1 MPRRPQPSRIT
12 VGGVEAVAL
21 PVAEYEQLL
30 ASRRQMGGQS
40 ARIRALSEK
49 LRRSE
54 QLLDDLEGLVA
65 APEPVRGTPLGAGD
79 CSEAGRADVPEHGTE
94 AAKDEAA
101 ALRRAVAE
109 LLRRHRGTSS

>member
-1 MPRRPQPSRIT
+1 M
-12 VGGVEAVAL
+12 EAVAL

-40 ARIRALSEK
+40 ARIRTLSEK
-49 LRRSE
+49 LRRTE

-65 APEPVRGTPLGAGD
+65 APEPVRGTPLDAGD
-79 CSEAGRADVPEHGTE
+79 CSEAGRADVPEGTE

>member
-12 VGGVEAVAL
+12 VGEVEAVAL

-40 ARIRALSEK
+40 ARIRALSDR
-49 LRRSE
+49 LRRTE
-54 QLLDDLEGLVA
+54 QVLDDLEGLIA
-65 APEPVRGTPLGAGD
+65 ATG
-79 CSEAGRADVPEHGTE
+79 
-94 AAKDEAA
+94 DEAA
-101 ALRRAVAE
+101 GLRRAVAE

>member
-40 ARIRALSEK
+40 ARIRALSDR
-49 LRRSE
+49 LRRTE
-54 QLLDDLEGLVA
+54 RLLDDLEELIGA
-65 APEPVRGTPLGAGD
+65 AD
-79 CSEAGRADVPEHGTE
+79 
-94 AAKDEAA
+94 DEAA
-101 ALRRAVAE
+101 GLRRAVAE
-109 LLRRHRGTSS
+109 LLRRHRGTDQ